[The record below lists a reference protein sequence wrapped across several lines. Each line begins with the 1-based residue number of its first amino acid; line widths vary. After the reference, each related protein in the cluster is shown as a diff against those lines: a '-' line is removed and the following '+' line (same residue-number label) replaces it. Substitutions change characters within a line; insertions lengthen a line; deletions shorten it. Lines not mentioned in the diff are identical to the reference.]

1 MRIGNFSFVIML
13 GTALGGGS
21 QSLMRRV
28 VRTWRDGTCLG
39 RTDDHFPPLVWIKAT
54 QVADVTSV
62 ASPKMG

>member
-13 GTALGGGS
+13 GIALGGGS
-21 QSLMRRV
+21 QSMMRRV
-28 VRTWRDGTCLG
+28 VRTWRDSTCLA
-39 RTDDHFPPLVWIKAT
+39 RADDHFPPT